1 MSNVRKRNNIII
13 TLSLVIYAFLYLI
26 LINKQIPNLT
36 PIINLAFIV
45 ILTVVS
51 YFMYGFQNCS
61 LNETRKKVL
70 IEVIISVISYL
81 VLIYILGIFTGFEK
95 TRII

>member
-13 TLSLVIYAFLYLI
+13 TLSLVIYAFLYFI